1 MARYRL
7 TKTQIKAELRK
18 CAKDPNY
25 FLCNWAKIAHPDRGV
40 IPFRTY
46 DFQQQLLKDFEDYR
60 YNIILKSRQLGI
72 STLSAGYIT
81 WFVLFRESKFVA
93 IVANKRD
100 VAANVLKKIK
110 TIIKKL
116 PDWMIK
122 ATATIE
128 IDNAY
133 AIELS
138 NTSWV
143 KACSTTGDA
152 ARSEGLSLLVVD
164 EAGIIQGMD
173 ELWEAAYPTLR
184 GKGRCIALS
193 TPKGVG
199 NWFHREY
206 VKASSNENDFHPITL
221 TWDVHPERDEEWFNK
236 ETRNMSRSSVAQ
248 EYECNFLSSG
258 ETVIDPKDLKRIS
271 EIISAPEYRT
281 GFDRNVWIWENYKQ
295 EEKYLITAD
304 VARGDGKDSSAFHVI
319 KLSSMEIVAE
329 YKGVLSLDMFSNL
342 LNQTGREFGE
352 CLMVVENVGVGIAV
366 LEKLIDFE
374 YPNLYYSIK
383 GSQEYID
390 PLQAQYHSN
399 AVPGF
404 TTSVKTRPLVVAKLE
419 EYIRHNIIKVKSER
433 ILHELETF
441 IWHNGKPQALKGYHD
456 DLVMSLAIG
465 CFVADTAFE
474 VNKRELEYS
483 KAMLNSIS
491 VSRKEIDLQIPG
503 QRNYKRGKSLLDSDD
518 KKKNIYAGIPT
529 WLISG

>member
-25 FLCNWAKIAHPDRGV
+25 FLCNWAKIAHPDRGI

-46 DFQQQLLKDFEDYR
+46 DFQADLLKDFEDYR

-72 STLSAGYIT
+72 STLTAGYIA

-122 ATATIE
+122 ATATME
-128 IDNAY
+128 TDNAY
-133 AIELS
+133 AIELT
-138 NTSWV
+138 NMSWV

-199 NWFHREY
+199 NWFHKEY
-206 VKASSNENDFHPITL
+206 TKATTNENDFHPVRL
-221 TWDVHPERDEEWFNK
+221 PWDVHPERDQEWFDK
-236 ETRNMSRSSVAQ
+236 ETRNLPKTSVAQ

-258 ETVIDPKDLKRIS
+258 ETVIDSKDLKRIKLNL
-271 EIISAPEYRT
+271 EDPEYRT
-281 GFDRNVWIWENYKQ
+281 GFDRNIWIWENHKQ
-295 EEKYLITAD
+295 EENYLVTAD
-304 VARGDGKDSSAFHVI
+304 VARGDSKDNSAFHVI
-319 KLSSMEIVAE
+319 KLSTMEVVAE
-329 YKGVLSLDMFSNL
+329 YKGVISLDMFAKM
-342 LNQTGREFGE
+342 LNQIGKEYGS

-366 LEKLIDFE
+366 LEKLIDLD
-374 YPNLYYSIK
+374 YPNLYYSVK
-383 GSQEYID
+383 GSTDYVD
-390 PLQAQYHSN
+390 PMEARYSTN
-399 AVPGF
+399 TVPGF

-419 EYIRHNIIKVKSER
+419 EYIRHNIIKLKSER
-433 ILHELETF
+433 TLHELETF
-441 IWHNGKPQALKGYHD
+441 IWFNGKPQALKGYND
-456 DLVMSLAIG
+456 DLIMSLAIG

-474 VNKRELEYS
+474 VNKRELAYS

-491 VSRKEIDLQIPG
+491 KETKYINMKIPG
-503 QRNYKRGKSLLDSDD
+503 QKGYKKGQSVLESDD
-518 KKKNIYAGIPT
+518 KNKNIYTGIPT

>member
-1 MARYRL
+1 MAPFRL
-7 TKTQIKAELRK
+7 TKTQIKSELRK
-18 CAKDPNY
+18 CAKDANY
-25 FLCNWAKIAHPDRGV
+25 FLCNWAMIAHPDRGV
-40 IPFRTY
+40 IPFKTY
-46 DFQQQLLKDFEDYR
+46 DFQEQLLKDFEDYR

-81 WFVLFRESKFVA
+81 WFVLFKESKFVA

-110 TIIKKL
+110 TILKRL

-122 ATATIE
+122 ATASVET
-128 IDNAY
+128 DNAY
-133 AIELS
+133 AISLTNE
-138 NTSWV
+138 SWV

-164 EAGIIQGMD
+164 EAGIIQGMN

-206 VKASSNENDFHPITL
+206 VKAAANENDFHPIVL
-221 TWDVHPERDEEWFNK
+221 PWDVHPERDGEWFNK
-236 ETRNMSRSSVAQ
+236 ETRNMSRTSVAQ

-258 ETVIDPKDLKRIS
+258 ETVIDPKDLKRL
-271 EIISAPEYRT
+271 SACIHPPEYRT
-281 GFDRNVWIWENYKQ
+281 GFDRNFWIWENYQ
-295 EEKYLITAD
+295 QDQNYIITAD
-304 VARGDGKDSSAFHVI
+304 VARGDGKDQSAFHIVKLETMEVI
-319 KLSSMEIVAE
+319 AE
-329 YKGVLSLDMFSNL
+329 YKGIISLDMFANL
-342 LNQTGREFGE
+342 LNQTGKEFGE
-352 CLMVVENVGVGIAV
+352 CLLIVENIGIGIAV
-366 LEKLIDFE
+366 LEKLKDLE

-383 GSQEYID
+383 GSQEYVD
-390 PLQAQYHSN
+390 PLLAQHHPN

-419 EYIRHNIIKVKSER
+419 EYIRHKIIKVKSER
-433 ILHELETF
+433 LYHELETF
-441 IWHNGKPQALKGYHD
+441 IWLNGKPQALKGYND

-474 VNKRELEYS
+474 INKRELEYS

-491 VSRKEIDLQIPG
+491 SVSREYNMKIPG
-503 QRNYKRGKSLLDSDD
+503 QAGYKKGKSLLDSGEDW
-518 KKKNIYAGIPT
+518 KGIYTGIPT